1 MKKWKK
7 ILISLITV
15 FVLAILPAESAI
27 LPGTVCVT
35 EAAPRISSSKLTMI
49 KGQSRTLKITG
60 LKKGQKITWKSSNSK
75 IVAVNKA
82 GKLQAKAK
90 GSATITGTVS
100 KRKYTCK
107 VTVHAPKLNKTAVTL
122 KVGQTYQLKLNGT
135 NQKITWKSS
144 NSKIVTVNKAGKL
157 FAKSA
162 GNATITAQINGIRFV
177 CKVKIQKKAAPAK
190 PAPTAAPAKPAP
202 TAAPAKP
209 TPTAA
214 PAKPTPTAAPKPG
227 IKLKNHILSKGKKA
241 SDGSVKIELNTHDE
255 SKKIDMDL
263 GGLGSSSSSMQ
274 VSVDEYRSIT
284 YIPKNNSFKFYFRF
298 SSHDDLKSDITL
310 TFPMNSTAA
319 SLNFYF
325 YMSILPD
332 DESGTLIAT
341 MSSSAPLSAIRNE
354 SSNLSF
360 HFQKLTN
367 PYEVL
372 TQKDASELA
381 NDTLDMAVP
390 YWTDLLKGSG
400 ITLRSLGFST
410 TK

>member
-15 FVLAILPAESAI
+15 FVLAMLPAESAI

-60 LKKGQKITWKSSNSK
+60 LKKGQKISWKSSNSK

-107 VTVHAPKLNKTAVTL
+107 VTVQAPKLNKTAVTL
-122 KVGQTYQLKLNGT
+122 KVSQTYQLKLSGT

-144 NSKIVTVNKAGKL
+144 NSKIVTVNKTGKL

-162 GNATITAQINGIRFV
+162 GNATVTAQVNGIRFV

-209 TPTAA
+209 TPT
-214 PAKPTPTAAPKPG
+214 TAPKPG

-263 GGLGSSSSSMQ
+263 GGLGSSSSMQ

-390 YWTDLLKGSG
+390 YWADLLKGSG

>member
-15 FVLAILPAESAI
+15 FVLAMLPAESAI

-107 VTVHAPKLNKTAVTL
+107 VTVQAPKLNKTAVTL
-122 KVGQTYQLKLNGT
+122 KVGQTYQLKLSGT

-144 NSKIVTVNKAGKL
+144 NSKIVTVNKAGRL
-157 FAKSA
+157 SARSA
-162 GNATITAQINGIRFV
+162 GNATITAQVNGIRFV

-190 PAPTAAPAKPAP
+190 PAPTAAPAKPA
-202 TAAPAKP
+202 
-209 TPTAA
+209 PTAA

-263 GGLGSSSSSMQ
+263 GGLGSSSSMQ

-360 HFQKLTN
+360 HFQKLTD

-390 YWTDLLKGSG
+390 YWADLLKGSG

>member
-15 FVLAILPAESAI
+15 FVLTMFPAESAI

-60 LKKGQKITWKSSNSK
+60 LKKRQKITWKSSNSK

-122 KVGQTYQLKLNGT
+122 KVDQTYQLKLSGT

-144 NSKIVTVNKAGKL
+144 NSKIVTVNKTGKL

-162 GNATITAQINGIRFV
+162 GNATITAQVNGIRFV

-190 PAPTAAPAKPAP
+190 PAPTAAPAKPA
-202 TAAPAKP
+202 
-209 TPTAA
+209 PTAA

-263 GGLGSSSSSMQ
+263 GGLGSSSSMQ

-360 HFQKLTN
+360 HFQKLTD

-390 YWTDLLKGSG
+390 YWADLLKGSG

>member
-1 MKKWKK
+1 MKKWEK

-15 FVLAILPAESAI
+15 FVLAMLPAESAI

-35 EAAPRISSSKLTMI
+35 EAAPRISSSRLTMI

-107 VTVHAPKLNKTAVTL
+107 VTVQAPKLNKTSVTL
-122 KVGQTYQLKLNGT
+122 KTGQTYQLKLSGT

-144 NSKIVTVNKAGKL
+144 NSKIVTVNKTGKL

-162 GNATITAQINGIRFV
+162 GNATITAQVNGIRFV

-209 TPTAA
+209 TPTV
-214 PAKPTPTAAPKPG
+214 APKPG

-325 YMSILPD
+325 YISILPD

-360 HFQKLTN
+360 HFQKLTD
-367 PYEVL
+367 PYEIL

>member
-15 FVLAILPAESAI
+15 FVLAMLPAESAI

-75 IVAVNKA
+75 IVTVNKA

-107 VTVHAPKLNKTAVTL
+107 VTVQAPKLNKTSVTL
-122 KVGQTYQLKLNGT
+122 KTGQTYQLKLSGT

-144 NSKIVTVNKAGKL
+144 NSKIVTVNKTGKL

-162 GNATITAQINGIRFV
+162 GNATITAQVNGIRFV

-209 TPTAA
+209 TPTV
-214 PAKPTPTAAPKPG
+214 APKPG

-284 YIPKNNSFKFYFRF
+284 YIPKTNSFKFYFRF

-360 HFQKLTN
+360 HFQKLTD

-372 TQKDASELA
+372 TQKDASEIA
-381 NDTLDMAVP
+381 NDTLDMAIP
-390 YWTDLLKGSG
+390 YWTDLLNGSG

>member
-15 FVLAILPAESAI
+15 FVLAMLPAESAI

-75 IVAVNKA
+75 IV
-82 GKLQAKAK
+82 
-90 GSATITGTVS
+90 
-100 KRKYTCK
+100 
-107 VTVHAPKLNKTAVTL
+107 
-122 KVGQTYQLKLNGT
+122 
-135 NQKITWKSS
+135 
-144 NSKIVTVNKAGKL
+144 TVNKAGKL

-162 GNATITAQINGIRFV
+162 GNATITAQVNGIRFV
-177 CKVKIQKKAAPAK
+177 CKVKIQKK
-190 PAPTAAPAKPAP
+190 
-202 TAAPAKP
+202 
-209 TPTAA
+209 AA

-263 GGLGSSSSSMQ
+263 GGLGSSSSMQ

-360 HFQKLTN
+360 HFQKLTD

>member
-1 MKKWKK
+1 M
-7 ILISLITV
+7 TV
-15 FVLAILPAESAI
+15 FVLAMFPAESAI

-75 IVAVNKA
+75 IV
-82 GKLQAKAK
+82 
-90 GSATITGTVS
+90 
-100 KRKYTCK
+100 
-107 VTVHAPKLNKTAVTL
+107 
-122 KVGQTYQLKLNGT
+122 
-135 NQKITWKSS
+135 
-144 NSKIVTVNKAGKL
+144 TVNKTGKL

-162 GNATITAQINGIRFV
+162 GNATITAQVNGIRFV

-209 TPTAA
+209 TPTV
-214 PAKPTPTAAPKPG
+214 APKPG

-325 YMSILPD
+325 YISILPD

-354 SSNLSF
+354 SSTLSF
-360 HFQKLTN
+360 HFQKLTD
-367 PYEVL
+367 PYEIL

>member
-7 ILISLITV
+7 ILISLMTV
-15 FVLAILPAESAI
+15 FVLAMLPAESAI

-35 EAAPRISSSKLTMI
+35 EAAPSISSSKLTMI

-75 IVAVNKA
+75 IV
-82 GKLQAKAK
+82 
-90 GSATITGTVS
+90 
-100 KRKYTCK
+100 
-107 VTVHAPKLNKTAVTL
+107 
-122 KVGQTYQLKLNGT
+122 
-135 NQKITWKSS
+135 
-144 NSKIVTVNKAGKL
+144 TVNKAGKL
-157 FAKSA
+157 SARSA
-162 GNATITAQINGIRFV
+162 GNATVTAQVNGIRFV
-177 CKVKIQKKAAPAK
+177 CKVKIQKKAVPAK

-209 TPTAA
+209 PPT
-214 PAKPTPTAAPKPG
+214 TAPKPG

-255 SKKIDMDL
+255 SKRIDMDL

-310 TFPMNSTAA
+310 TFPMNSTAT

-360 HFQKLTN
+360 HFQKLTD
-367 PYEVL
+367 PYETL

>member
-7 ILISLITV
+7 ILISLMTV
-15 FVLAILPAESAI
+15 FVLAMLPAESAI

-100 KRKYTCK
+100 KRRYTCK
-107 VTVHAPKLNKTAVTL
+107 VTVQAPKLNKTAVTL
-122 KVGQTYQLKLNGT
+122 KVGQTYQLKLSGT

-157 FAKSA
+157 IAKSA
-162 GNATITAQINGIRFV
+162 GNATVTAQVNGIRFV

-209 TPTAA
+209 TPT
-214 PAKPTPTAAPKPG
+214 TAPKPG
-227 IKLKNHILSKGKKA
+227 IKLKNHILSKGKKD
-241 SDGSVKIELNTHDE
+241 SDGRVKIELNTHDE

-284 YIPKNNSFKFYFRF
+284 YIPKTNSFKFYFRF

-341 MSSSAPLSAIRNE
+341 MSSSAPLSAIKNE

-360 HFQKLTN
+360 HFQKLTD

-372 TQKDASELA
+372 TQKDASEIA
-381 NDTLDMAVP
+381 NDTLDMAIP
-390 YWTDLLKGSG
+390 YWADLLNGSG

>member
-107 VTVHAPKLNKTAVTL
+107 VTVQAPKLNKTSVTL
-122 KVGQTYQLKLNGT
+122 KTGQTYQLKLSGT

-144 NSKIVTVNKAGKL
+144 NSKIVTVNKTGKL

-162 GNATITAQINGIRFV
+162 GNATITAQVNGIRFV
-177 CKVKIQKKAAPAK
+177 CKVKIQKKAVPAK
-190 PAPTAAPAKPAP
+190 PAPT
-202 TAAPAKP
+202 APAKP

-214 PAKPTPTAAPKPG
+214 PAKPTPTVAPKPG
-227 IKLKNHILSKGKKA
+227 IKLKSHILSKGKKA

-360 HFQKLTN
+360 HFQKLTD

-390 YWTDLLKGSG
+390 YWADLLKGSS

>member
-7 ILISLITV
+7 ILISLMTV

-75 IVAVNKA
+75 IV
-82 GKLQAKAK
+82 
-90 GSATITGTVS
+90 
-100 KRKYTCK
+100 
-107 VTVHAPKLNKTAVTL
+107 
-122 KVGQTYQLKLNGT
+122 
-135 NQKITWKSS
+135 
-144 NSKIVTVNKAGKL
+144 TVNKTGKL

-162 GNATITAQINGIRFV
+162 GNATITAQVNGIRFV

-209 TPTAA
+209 TPTV
-214 PAKPTPTAAPKPG
+214 APKPG

-325 YMSILPD
+325 YISILPD

-360 HFQKLTN
+360 HFQKLTD
-367 PYEVL
+367 PYEIL

>member
-15 FVLAILPAESAI
+15 FVLAMLPAESAI

-107 VTVHAPKLNKTAVTL
+107 VTVQAPKLNKTSVTL
-122 KVGQTYQLKLNGT
+122 KTGQTYQLKLSGT

-144 NSKIVTVNKAGKL
+144 NSKIVTVNKTGKL

-162 GNATITAQINGIRFV
+162 GNATITAQVNGIRFV

-209 TPTAA
+209 TPTV
-214 PAKPTPTAAPKPG
+214 APKPG

-325 YMSILPD
+325 YISILPD

-354 SSNLSF
+354 SSTLSF
-360 HFQKLTN
+360 HFQKLTD
-367 PYEVL
+367 PYEIL

-390 YWTDLLKGSG
+390 YWADLLKGSG
-400 ITLRSLGFST
+400 ITLRFLGFST

>member
-1 MKKWKK
+1 MKKCKK
-7 ILISLITV
+7 ILISLMTV
-15 FVLAILPAESAI
+15 FVLALLPAESTI

-35 EAAPRISSSKLTMI
+35 EAAPRINSSKLTMI

-82 GKLQAKAK
+82 GRLQ
-90 GSATITGTVS
+90 
-100 KRKYTCK
+100 
-107 VTVHAPKLNKTAVTL
+107 
-122 KVGQTYQLKLNGT
+122 
-135 NQKITWKSS
+135 
-144 NSKIVTVNKAGKL
+144 
-157 FAKSA
+157 AKSA
-162 GNATITAQINGIRFV
+162 GNATVTAQVNGIRFV

-190 PAPTAAPAKPAP
+190 P
-202 TAAPAKP
+202 
-209 TPTAA
+209 TPT
-214 PAKPTPTAAPKPG
+214 TAPKPG

-360 HFQKLTN
+360 HFQKLTD

-390 YWTDLLKGSG
+390 YWADLLKGFG

>member
-15 FVLAILPAESAI
+15 FVLAMLPAESAI
-27 LPGTVCVT
+27 LPGTICVT

-107 VTVHAPKLNKTAVTL
+107 VTVQAPKLNKTSITL
-122 KVGQTYQLKLNGT
+122 KVGQTYQLKLSGT

-157 FAKSA
+157 QAKSA
-162 GNATITAQINGIRFV
+162 GNATVTAQVNGICFV

-202 TAAPAKP
+202 TTAPAKP
-209 TPTAA
+209 TPT
-214 PAKPTPTAAPKPG
+214 TAPKPG

-241 SDGSVKIELNTHDE
+241 GDGSVKIELNTHDE

-263 GGLGSSSSSMQ
+263 GGLGSSSSMQ

-284 YIPKNNSFKFYFRF
+284 YIPKTNSFKFYFRF

-341 MSSSAPLSAIRNE
+341 MSSSAPLSAIKNE

-360 HFQKLTN
+360 HFQKLTD
-367 PYEVL
+367 PYEIL

-381 NDTLDMAVP
+381 NDTLDMAIP
-390 YWTDLLKGSG
+390 YWADLLKSSG

>member
-107 VTVHAPKLNKTAVTL
+107 VTVQAPKLNKTSVTL
-122 KVGQTYQLKLNGT
+122 KTGQTYQLKLSGT

-144 NSKIVTVNKAGKL
+144 NSKIVTVNKTGKL

-162 GNATITAQINGIRFV
+162 GNATITAQVNGIRFV

-190 PAPTAAPAKPAP
+190 PAPTAAPAKP
-202 TAAPAKP
+202 

-214 PAKPTPTAAPKPG
+214 PAKPTPTVAPKPG
-227 IKLKNHILSKGKKA
+227 IKLKSHILSKGKKA
-241 SDGSVKIELNTHDE
+241 SDGRVKIELNTHDE

-360 HFQKLTN
+360 HFQKLTD
-367 PYEVL
+367 PYEIL

>member
-15 FVLAILPAESAI
+15 FVLAMLPAESAI

-107 VTVHAPKLNKTAVTL
+107 VTVQAPKLNKTSVTL
-122 KVGQTYQLKLNGT
+122 KTGQTYQLKLSGT

-144 NSKIVTVNKAGKL
+144 NSKIVTVNKTGKL

-162 GNATITAQINGIRFV
+162 GNATITAQVNGIRFV

-209 TPTAA
+209 TPTV
-214 PAKPTPTAAPKPG
+214 APKPG

-325 YMSILPD
+325 YISILPD

-341 MSSSAPLSAIRNE
+341 MSSSAPLSAAFATSQPSKAPR
-354 SSNLSF
+354 
-360 HFQKLTN
+360 HT
-367 PYEVL
+367 
-372 TQKDASELA
+372 LA
-381 NDTLDMAVP
+381 P
-390 YWTDLLKGSG
+390 
-400 ITLRSLGFST
+400 T
-410 TK
+410 TF

>member
-7 ILISLITV
+7 ILISLMTV
-15 FVLAILPAESAI
+15 FVLAMLPAESAI

-107 VTVHAPKLNKTAVTL
+107 VTVQAPKLNKTSVTL
-122 KVGQTYQLKLNGT
+122 KVGQTYQLKLSGT

-157 FAKSA
+157 SARSA
-162 GNATITAQINGIRFV
+162 GNATVTAQVNGIRFV
-177 CKVKIQKKAAPAK
+177 CKVKIQKKAVPAK

-209 TPTAA
+209 TPT
-214 PAKPTPTAAPKPG
+214 TAPKPG
-227 IKLKNHILSKGKKA
+227 IKLKNHILSKGKKD

-284 YIPKNNSFKFYFRF
+284 YIPKTNSFKFYFRF

-341 MSSSAPLSAIRNE
+341 MSSSAPLSAIKNE

-360 HFQKLTN
+360 HFQKLTD

-372 TQKDASELA
+372 TQKDASEIA
-381 NDTLDMAVP
+381 NDTLDMAIP
-390 YWTDLLKGSG
+390 YWADLLKGSG

>member
-1 MKKWKK
+1 M
-7 ILISLITV
+7 TV

-27 LPGTVCVT
+27 PAGTVCVA

-49 KGQSRTLKITG
+49 KGQSKALKING

-75 IVAVNKA
+75 IITVNKA

-107 VTVHAPKLNKTAVTL
+107 VTVQAPKLNKNSVTL
-122 KVGQTYQLKLNGT
+122 KAGQTYQLKLSGT

-144 NSKIVTVNKAGKL
+144 SPKLVTVSASGKL
-157 FAKSA
+157 SAKAA
-162 GNATITAQINGIRFV
+162 GNATVTAQVNGIRFV
-177 CKVKIQKKAAPAK
+177 CKVKVQKKAAPAK
-190 PAPTAAPAKPAP
+190 PTPTKPAP

-209 TPTAA
+209 TPTKPA
-214 PAKPTPTAAPKPG
+214 PTSAPKPSP
-227 IKLKNHILSKGKKA
+227 KLKNYILSKGKKA
-241 SDGSVKIELNTHDE
+241 NDESVKIELNTHDE

-263 GGLGSSSSSMQ
+263 GGLGSSSSMQ

-298 SSHDDLKSDITL
+298 SSHDNLKSDITL

-319 SLNFYF
+319 SLSFYF

-360 HFQKLTN
+360 HFQKLTD

-372 TQKDASELA
+372 TQKDASEIA
-381 NDTLDMAVP
+381 NDTLDMAIP
-390 YWTDLLKGSG
+390 YWADLLDGSG

>member
-15 FVLAILPAESAI
+15 FVLAMLPAESAI

-75 IVAVNKA
+75 IVAINKA

-107 VTVHAPKLNKTAVTL
+107 VTVQAPKLNKTSVTL
-122 KVGQTYQLKLNGT
+122 KVGQTYQLKLSGT

-157 FAKSA
+157 SARSA
-162 GNATITAQINGIRFV
+162 GNATVTAQVNGIRFV
-177 CKVKIQKKAAPAK
+177 CKAKIQKKAAPAK

-209 TPTAA
+209 TPT
-214 PAKPTPTAAPKPG
+214 TAPKPG

-255 SKKIDMDL
+255 SKKVDMDL

-284 YIPKNNSFKFYFRF
+284 YIPKTNSFKFYFRF

-360 HFQKLTN
+360 HFQKLTD

-372 TQKDASELA
+372 TQKDASEIA
-381 NDTLDMAVP
+381 NDTLDMAIP
-390 YWTDLLKGSG
+390 YWADLLKGSG

>member
-15 FVLAILPAESAI
+15 FVLAMLPAESAI

-107 VTVHAPKLNKTAVTL
+107 VTVQAPKLNKTSVTL
-122 KVGQTYQLKLNGT
+122 KVGQTYQLKLSGT

-157 FAKSA
+157 SARSA
-162 GNATITAQINGIRFV
+162 GNATVTAQVNGIRFV
-177 CKVKIQKKAAPAK
+177 CKVKIQKKAVPAK

-209 TPTAA
+209 TPT
-214 PAKPTPTAAPKPG
+214 TAPKPG
-227 IKLKNHILSKGKKA
+227 IKLKNHILSKGKKD

-284 YIPKNNSFKFYFRF
+284 YIPKTNSFKFYFRF

-360 HFQKLTN
+360 HFQKLTD

-372 TQKDASELA
+372 TQKDASEIA
-381 NDTLDMAVP
+381 NDTLDMAIP
-390 YWTDLLKGSG
+390 YWADLLKGSG

>member
-7 ILISLITV
+7 ILISLMTV
-15 FVLAILPAESAI
+15 FVLAMLPAESAI

-107 VTVHAPKLNKTAVTL
+107 VTVQAPKLNKTAVTL
-122 KVGQTYQLKLNGT
+122 KVGQTYQLKLSGT

-157 FAKSA
+157 SARSA
-162 GNATITAQINGIRFV
+162 GNATVTAQVNGIRFV

-190 PAPTAAPAKPAP
+190 PTPTKPAP

-209 TPTAA
+209 TPTKPA
-214 PAKPTPTAAPKPG
+214 PTSSPKPG
-227 IKLKNHILSKGKKA
+227 PKLKNHILSKGKKA
-241 SDGSVKIELNTHDE
+241 NDGSVKIELNTHDE

-263 GGLGSSSSSMQ
+263 GGLGSSSSMQ
-274 VSVDEYRSIT
+274 VSVDEYRSIS
-284 YIPKNNSFKFYFRF
+284 YIPKTNSFKFYYRF
-298 SSHDDLKSDITL
+298 SSHNDLKNDITL

-360 HFQKLTN
+360 HFQKLTD

-372 TQKDASELA
+372 TQKDASEIA
-381 NDTLDMAVP
+381 NDTLDMAIP

>member
-7 ILISLITV
+7 ILISLMTV

-75 IVAVNKA
+75 IV
-82 GKLQAKAK
+82 
-90 GSATITGTVS
+90 
-100 KRKYTCK
+100 
-107 VTVHAPKLNKTAVTL
+107 
-122 KVGQTYQLKLNGT
+122 
-135 NQKITWKSS
+135 
-144 NSKIVTVNKAGKL
+144 TVNKTGKL

-162 GNATITAQINGIRFV
+162 GNATITAQVNGIRFV

-209 TPTAA
+209 TPTV
-214 PAKPTPTAAPKPG
+214 APKPG

-325 YMSILPD
+325 YISILPD

-360 HFQKLTN
+360 HFQKLTD
-367 PYEVL
+367 PYEIL

-390 YWTDLLKGSG
+390 YWADLLKGSG

>member
-15 FVLAILPAESAI
+15 FVLAMLPAESAI
-27 LPGTVCVT
+27 LPCTVCVT

-75 IVAVNKA
+75 IVTVNKA

-107 VTVHAPKLNKTAVTL
+107 VTVQAPKLNKTSITL
-122 KVGQTYQLKLNGT
+122 KVGQTYQLKLSGT

-162 GNATITAQINGIRFV
+162 GNATITAQVNGIRFV

-209 TPTAA
+209 TPTV
-214 PAKPTPTAAPKPG
+214 APKPG

-325 YMSILPD
+325 YISILPD

-360 HFQKLTN
+360 HFQKLTD
-367 PYEVL
+367 PYEIL

>member
-360 HFQKLTN
+360 HFQKLTD

>member
-1 MKKWKK
+1 M
-7 ILISLITV
+7 TV
-15 FVLAILPAESAI
+15 FILALLPAESTI

-75 IVAVNKA
+75 IVTVNKA

-107 VTVHAPKLNKTAVTL
+107 VTVQAPKLNKTSITL
-122 KVGQTYQLKLNGT
+122 KVGQTYQLKLSGT

-144 NSKIVTVNKAGKL
+144 NSKIVTVNKAGRL
-157 FAKSA
+157 QAKSA
-162 GNATITAQINGIRFV
+162 GNATVTAQANGIRFV
-177 CKVKIQKKAAPAK
+177 CKVKIQKKATPAK
-190 PAPTAAPAKPAP
+190 PAPTTAPSKPAP

-209 TPTAA
+209 TPT
-214 PAKPTPTAAPKPG
+214 TAPKPG

-263 GGLGSSSSSMQ
+263 GGLGSSSSMQ

-284 YIPKNNSFKFYFRF
+284 YIPKTNSFKFYFRF

-341 MSSSAPLSAIRNE
+341 MSSSAPLSAIKNE

-360 HFQKLTN
+360 HFQKLTD
-367 PYEVL
+367 PYEIL

-381 NDTLDMAVP
+381 NDTLDMAIP
-390 YWTDLLKGSG
+390 YWADLLKSSG

>member
-15 FVLAILPAESAI
+15 FVLAMLPAESAI
-27 LPGTVCVT
+27 LPCTVCVT

-75 IVAVNKA
+75 IVTVNKA

-107 VTVHAPKLNKTAVTL
+107 VTVQAPKLNKTAVTL
-122 KVGQTYQLKLNGT
+122 KVGQTYQLKLSGT

-162 GNATITAQINGIRFV
+162 GNATITAQVNGIRFV

-190 PAPTAAPAKPAP
+190 PAPTAAPAKPA
-202 TAAPAKP
+202 
-209 TPTAA
+209 PTAA

-263 GGLGSSSSSMQ
+263 GGLGSSSSMQ

-360 HFQKLTN
+360 HFQKLTD

-372 TQKDASELA
+372 TQKDASDLA

>member
-15 FVLAILPAESAI
+15 FVLAMLPSESAI

-75 IVAVNKA
+75 IV
-82 GKLQAKAK
+82 
-90 GSATITGTVS
+90 
-100 KRKYTCK
+100 
-107 VTVHAPKLNKTAVTL
+107 
-122 KVGQTYQLKLNGT
+122 
-135 NQKITWKSS
+135 
-144 NSKIVTVNKAGKL
+144 TVNKTGKL

-162 GNATITAQINGIRFV
+162 GNATITAQVNGIRFV

-209 TPTAA
+209 TPTV
-214 PAKPTPTAAPKPG
+214 APKPG

-263 GGLGSSSSSMQ
+263 GGLGSSSSMQ

-360 HFQKLTN
+360 HFQKLTD
-367 PYEVL
+367 PYEIL

-390 YWTDLLKGSG
+390 YWADLLKGSG

>member
-15 FVLAILPAESAI
+15 FVLAMLPAESAI

-107 VTVHAPKLNKTAVTL
+107 VTVQAPKLNKTSVTL
-122 KVGQTYQLKLNGT
+122 KTGQTYQLKLSGT

-144 NSKIVTVNKAGKL
+144 NSKIVTVNKTGKL

-162 GNATITAQINGIRFV
+162 GNATITAQVNGIRFV
-177 CKVKIQKKAAPAK
+177 CKVKIQKK
-190 PAPTAAPAKPAP
+190 AAPAKPAP

-214 PAKPTPTAAPKPG
+214 PAKPTPTAAPAKPTPTVAPKPG
-227 IKLKNHILSKGKKA
+227 IKLKSHILSKGKKA

-354 SSNLSF
+354 SSTLSF
-360 HFQKLTN
+360 HFQKLTD
-367 PYEVL
+367 PYEIL

>member
-1 MKKWKK
+1 M
-7 ILISLITV
+7 TV
-15 FVLAILPAESAI
+15 FVLAMLPAESAI

-35 EAAPRISSSKLTMI
+35 EAAPRISSSRLTMI

-107 VTVHAPKLNKTAVTL
+107 VTVQAPKLNKTSVTL
-122 KVGQTYQLKLNGT
+122 NVGQTYQLKLSGT

-157 FAKSA
+157 SARSA
-162 GNATITAQINGIRFV
+162 GNATVTAQVNGIRFV

-190 PAPTAAPAKPAP
+190 PTPTKPAP
-202 TAAPAKP
+202 TSAPAKP
-209 TPTAA
+209 TPTKPA
-214 PAKPTPTAAPKPG
+214 PTSAPKPG
-227 IKLKNHILSKGKKA
+227 LKLKNYILSKGKKA
-241 SDGSVKIELNTHDE
+241 NDGSVKIELNTHDE

-263 GGLGSSSSSMQ
+263 GGLGSSSSMQ

-284 YIPKNNSFKFYFRF
+284 YIPKTNSFKFYFRF
-298 SSHDDLKSDITL
+298 SSHNDLKSDITL

-319 SLNFYF
+319 SLSFYF

-360 HFQKLTN
+360 HFQKLTD

-372 TQKDASELA
+372 TQKDASEIA
-381 NDTLDMAVP
+381 NDTLDMAIP
-390 YWTDLLKGSG
+390 YWADLLKGSG

>member
-1 MKKWKK
+1 M
-7 ILISLITV
+7 TV

-107 VTVHAPKLNKTAVTL
+107 VTVQAPKLNKTSVTL
-122 KVGQTYQLKLNGT
+122 KTGQTYQLKLSGT

-144 NSKIVTVNKAGKL
+144 NSKIVTVNKTGKL

-162 GNATITAQINGIRFV
+162 GNATITAQVNGIRFV

-190 PAPTAAPAKPAP
+190 PAPTAAPAKP
-202 TAAPAKP
+202 

-214 PAKPTPTAAPKPG
+214 PAKPTPTVAPKPG
-227 IKLKNHILSKGKKA
+227 IKLKSHILSKGKKA
-241 SDGSVKIELNTHDE
+241 SDGSVKIKLNTHDE

-360 HFQKLTN
+360 HFQKLTDS
-367 PYEVL
+367 YEIL

>member
-15 FVLAILPAESAI
+15 FVLTMFPAESAI

-75 IVAVNKA
+75 IVAVNK
-82 GKLQAKAK
+82 
-90 GSATITGTVS
+90 T
-100 KRKYTCK
+100 
-107 VTVHAPKLNKTAVTL
+107 
-122 KVGQTYQLKLNGT
+122 
-135 NQKITWKSS
+135 
-144 NSKIVTVNKAGKL
+144 GKL

-162 GNATITAQINGIRFV
+162 GNATITAQVNGIRFV

-190 PAPTAAPAKPAP
+190 PAPTAAPAKPA
-202 TAAPAKP
+202 
-209 TPTAA
+209 PTAA

-263 GGLGSSSSSMQ
+263 GGLGSSSSMQ

-360 HFQKLTN
+360 HFQKLTD

-390 YWTDLLKGSG
+390 YWADLLKGSG

>member
-1 MKKWKK
+1 M
-7 ILISLITV
+7 TV
-15 FVLAILPAESAI
+15 FVLAMLPAESAI

-107 VTVHAPKLNKTAVTL
+107 VTVQAPKLNKTAVTL
-122 KVGQTYQLKLNGT
+122 KVGQTYQLKLSGT

-157 FAKSA
+157 IAKSA
-162 GNATITAQINGIRFV
+162 GNATVTAQVNGIRFV

-190 PAPTAAPAKPAP
+190 PAPTATPAKPAP

-209 TPTAA
+209 TPT
-214 PAKPTPTAAPKPG
+214 TAPKPG
-227 IKLKNHILSKGKKA
+227 IKLKNHILSKGKKD

-284 YIPKNNSFKFYFRF
+284 YIPKTNSFKFYFRF

-332 DESGTLIAT
+332 DESGTLIVT
-341 MSSSAPLSAIRNE
+341 MSSSAPLSTIRNE

-360 HFQKLTN
+360 HFQKLTD

-372 TQKDASELA
+372 TQKDASEIA
-381 NDTLDMAVP
+381 NDTLDMAIP
-390 YWTDLLKGSG
+390 YWTDLLNGSG

>member
-7 ILISLITV
+7 ILISLMTV
-15 FVLAILPAESAI
+15 FVLALLPAESTI

-107 VTVHAPKLNKTAVTL
+107 VTVQAPKLNKTSITL
-122 KVGQTYQLKLNGT
+122 KVGQTYQLKLSGT
-135 NQKITWKSS
+135 NQKSTWKSS

-157 FAKSA
+157 QAKSA
-162 GNATITAQINGIRFV
+162 GNATVTAQVNGICFV

-190 PAPTAAPAKPAP
+190 PTPTAAPAKPAP
-202 TAAPAKP
+202 TTAPAKP
-209 TPTAA
+209 TPT
-214 PAKPTPTAAPKPG
+214 TAPKPG

-263 GGLGSSSSSMQ
+263 GGLGSSSSMQ

-284 YIPKNNSFKFYFRF
+284 YIPKTNSFKFYFRF

-360 HFQKLTN
+360 HFQKLTD
-367 PYEVL
+367 PYEIL

-390 YWTDLLKGSG
+390 YWADLLKSSG

>member
-15 FVLAILPAESAI
+15 FVLAMLPAESAI

-107 VTVHAPKLNKTAVTL
+107 VTVQAPKLNKTSITL
-122 KVGQTYQLKLNGT
+122 KVGQTYQLKLSGT

-144 NSKIVTVNKAGKL
+144 NPKIVTVNKAGKL
-157 FAKSA
+157 QAKSA
-162 GNATITAQINGIRFV
+162 GNATVTAQVNGIRFV

-190 PAPTAAPAKPAP
+190 PAPT
-202 TAAPAKP
+202 TAPAKP

-214 PAKPTPTAAPKPG
+214 PAKPTPTTAPKPG

-263 GGLGSSSSSMQ
+263 GGLGSSSSMQ

-310 TFPMNSTAA
+310 TVPMNSTAA

-360 HFQKLTN
+360 HFQKLTD

-390 YWTDLLKGSG
+390 YWADLLKGSG